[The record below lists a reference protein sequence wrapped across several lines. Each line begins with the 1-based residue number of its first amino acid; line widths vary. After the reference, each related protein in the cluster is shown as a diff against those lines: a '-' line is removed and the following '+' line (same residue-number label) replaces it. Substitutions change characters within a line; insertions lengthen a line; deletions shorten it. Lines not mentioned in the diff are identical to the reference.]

1 MTGAEPAGRSPGAGP
16 VDAASSGGALAA
28 TEVPA
33 VVAAPQELTDLRGV
47 LQIAPFRRLWIA
59 LSVSSLGDWLGLLAT
74 TALAAEL
81 STGFAAQNYAIGGVL
96 FIRLLPAV
104 LLGPLAG
111 AMADRLNR
119 RVTMV
124 VADLI
129 RAGFYISIPI
139 VRSLIWLLIASFVI
153 ESVSL
158 FWIPAK
164 EASVPNLLPRERLQA
179 ANQVSLL
186 TTYGSAPV
194 AAAVF
199 FVLSLLNSVLAAGI
213 AFFRTNSVDLALYF
227 DGVTF
232 LFSAYTIFRLREIG
246 RARRSSPV
254 AEGAVAEPGVIRSI
268 TEGWRFVGNTPMI
281 RGLVLG
287 IVGAFA
293 AGGAVVALG
302 KQFTAN
308 LGGGNAAYGV
318 LFGSVFLGL
327 AGGMFVGPRLLV
339 DFSRRRLFGLAILG
353 AGISLSV
360 NAILPNLVLAL
371 VAVVLIGAF
380 AGIAW
385 VVGYTL
391 LGLEVADDVRGRTFA
406 LVQSLVRIDLLVVLA
421 LAPFAAG
428 AIGVHVAHLGRLNI
442 RLDGVSVVLFVGGL
456 LAAATGFMSYRQ
468 MDDRRGVSL
477 RSDLMASLRHEMPSQ
492 RPPRAPGVGLFVAF
506 EGGEGAGKST
516 QVRLLDDWLRDQ
528 GYDVVAT
535 REPGATGIGSRL
547 RELLLTPTAAGPSPR
562 TEALLYAADRA
573 EHVDTV
579 IRPALDRGAVVVSDR
594 YVDSSLAYQGAGRH
608 LPAGEL
614 RRISRWASGG
624 LVPDLTVLL
633 DVAPEVGRARRPE
646 PADRI
651 EGEPA
656 DFHDRVRREFVA
668 LAEREP
674 KRYLVVDSALP
685 PESIHQL
692 VRDGLSGRLPAPPVR
707 AGTGATPRG
716 SGVLPTP
723 RA

>member
-1 MTGAEPAGRSPGAGP
+1 MTGAQPAGRSTAGP
-16 VDAASSGGALAA
+16 VDAARSGGSLAA
-28 TEVPA
+28 EEVPA
-33 VVAAPQELTDLRGV
+33 VAAEPQELTDLRGV
-47 LQIAPFRRLWIA
+47 LQVGPFRRLWIA
-59 LSVSSLGDWLGLLAT
+59 LSLSSLGDWLGLLAT
-74 TALAAEL
+74 TALASEL

-96 FIRLLPAV
+96 FIRLLPAI

-111 AMADRLNR
+111 AMADRFNR

-124 VADLI
+124 TADLI
-129 RAGFYISIPI
+129 RCGFYISIPI
-139 VRSLIWLLIASFVI
+139 VRSLPWLLIASFVI

-179 ANQVSLL
+179 ANQISLL

-227 DGVTF
+227 DAATF
-232 LFSAYTIFRLREIG
+232 LFSAITIFRLREIG
-246 RARRSSPV
+246 RARRVQPPV
-254 AEGAVAEPGVIRSI
+254 EGAPPEPGLIRSI
-268 TEGWRFVGNTPMI
+268 TEGWRFVGGTPMV

-293 AGGAVVALG
+293 AGGILVALG
-302 KQFTAN
+302 KQFTTN

-360 NAILPNLVLAL
+360 NAVLPNLILAL
-371 VAVVLIGAF
+371 VATVAIGGF

-406 LVQSLVRIDLLVVLA
+406 LVQSLARIMLLVVLA
-421 LAPFAAG
+421 AAPFAAG
-428 AIGVHVAHLGRLNI
+428 VIGRPHARLGRLDV
-442 RLDGVSVVLFVGGL
+442 RLDGVSIMLLVGGL
-456 LAAATGFMSYRQ
+456 LAALVGFTSYQQ
-468 MDDRRGVSL
+468 MDDRPGVPL
-477 RSDLMASLRHEMPSQ
+477 RADLLAALRREVVWQ
-492 RPPRAPGVGLFVAF
+492 RPAGIGIFVAF

-516 QVRLLDDWLRDQ
+516 QVRLLYAELVAR
-528 GYDVVAT
+528 GYEVIVT
-535 REPGATGIGSRL
+535 REPGGTALGGRL
-547 RELLLTPTAAGPSPR
+547 RELLLQPGAHSPSPR
-562 TEALLYAADRA
+562 AEALLYAADRA
-573 EHVDTV
+573 EHVAAV
-579 IRPALDRGAVVVSDR
+579 IRPALERSAVVLTDR
-594 YVDSSLAYQGAGRH
+594 FVDSSLAYQGAGRN
-608 LPAGEL
+608 LSTKEL
-614 RRISRWASGG
+614 RRICDWATGG

-633 DVAPEVGRARRPE
+633 DVPPKVGLARGRGPS
-646 PADRI
+646 DRI
-651 EGEPA
+651 EAEPH
-656 DFHDRVRREFVA
+656 DFHDRVRRGFLS
-668 LAEREP
+668 LAQRAP
-674 KRYLVVDSALP
+674 KRYAVVDATMS
-685 PESIHQL
+685 PEEIHRL
-692 VRDGLSGRLPAPPVR
+692 VLERLQRRLPKASSAARSGGSVR
-707 AGTGATPRG
+707 ASEP
-716 SGVLPTP
+716 LPVP
-723 RA
+723 DG

>member
-1 MTGAEPAGRSPGAGP
+1 MTGAEPA
-16 VDAASSGGALAA
+16 AA
-28 TEVPA
+28 
-33 VVAAPQELTDLRGV
+33 QELTDLRGV
-47 LQIAPFRRLWIA
+47 LQITPFRRLWIA

-74 TALAAEL
+74 TALASEL

-104 LLGPLAG
+104 LFGPLAG
-111 AMADRLNR
+111 AMADRFNR

-124 VADLI
+124 TADLI
-129 RAGFYISIPI
+129 RAGFYISIPV
-139 VRSLIWLLIASFVI
+139 VRSLVWLLIASFVI

-179 ANQVSLL
+179 ANQLSLL

-227 DGVTF
+227 DGATF

-246 RARRSSPV
+246 RARRSGPSAGPET
-254 AEGAVAEPGVIRSI
+254 APEPGLIRSI
-268 TEGWRFVGNTPMI
+268 TEGWRFVGNTPMV

-318 LFGSVFLGL
+318 LFGFVFLGL

-339 DFSRRRLFGLAILG
+339 DFSRRRMFGLAIVG

-360 NAILPNLVLAL
+360 NAVLPNLVLAL

-406 LVQSLVRIDLLVVLA
+406 LVQSLVRIDLLAVLA
-421 LAPFAAG
+421 IAPFVAG
-428 AIGVHVAHLGRLNI
+428 AIGVHVTHVGRFSV

-456 LAAATGFMSYRQ
+456 LAAATGFLSYRQ
-468 MDDRRGVSL
+468 MDDRRGVRL
-477 RSDLMASLRHEMPSQ
+477 WADLLASLRHEMPSQ
-492 RPPRAPGVGLFVAF
+492 PRRATGSGVFVAF

-516 QVRLLDDWLRDQ
+516 QVGLLRDWLQSR
-528 GYDVVAT
+528 GYDVVVT
-535 REPGATGIGSRL
+535 REPGATAVGDRL
-547 RELLLTPTAAGPSPR
+547 RELLLAPAGAGPSPR
-562 TEALLYAADRA
+562 AEALLYAADRA
-573 EHVDTV
+573 EHVEVV
-579 IRPALDRGAVVVSDR
+579 IRPALDRGAVVVTDR
-594 YVDSSLAYQGAGRH
+594 YVDSTLAYQGAGRN

-624 LVPDLTVLL
+624 LIPDLTVLL
-633 DVAPEVGRARRPE
+633 DVLPEVGRARRPE
-646 PADRI
+646 PADRM
-651 EGEPA
+651 ESESE
-656 DFHDRVRREFVA
+656 DFHTRVRREFIA

-674 KRYLVVDSALP
+674 KRYLVVAATRSPEAINRLVGDWLVHRLP
-685 PESIHQL
+685 P
-692 VRDGLSGRLPAPPVR
+692 PPVE
-707 AGTGATPRG
+707 AVATSPLQG
-716 SGVLPTP
+716 SAAMSVPEG
-723 RA
+723 

>member
-1 MTGAEPAGRSPGAGP
+1 MTGAERGHRASTGP
-16 VDAASSGGALAA
+16 VDAATSGGSLAA
-28 TEVPA
+28 AEVPA
-33 VVAAPQELTDLRGV
+33 AAAAPQELTDLRGV
-47 LQIAPFRRLWIA
+47 LQIAPFRRLWFA
-59 LSVSSLGDWLGLLAT
+59 LSISSLGDWLGLLAT
-74 TALAAEL
+74 TALASEL

-111 AMADRLNR
+111 AMADRFNR

-124 VADLI
+124 TADLI
-129 RAGFYISIPI
+129 RAGFYISIPL
-139 VRSLIWLLIASFVI
+139 VRSLVWLLIASFVI

-164 EASVPNLLPRERLQA
+164 EASVPNLLPKERLQA
-179 ANQVSLL
+179 ANQLSLL

-199 FVLSLLNSVLAAGI
+199 FVLSLLNSVLAAGL

-246 RARRSSPV
+246 RARR
-254 AEGAVAEPGVIRSI
+254 AEPAPEQDAAPEPGLIRSI

-318 LFGSVFLGL
+318 LFGSVFIGL

-339 DFSRRRLFGLAILG
+339 DFSRRRMFGLAILG

-371 VAVVLIGAF
+371 VAIVAIGAF

-421 LAPFAAG
+421 VAPFLAG
-428 AIGVHVAHLGRLNI
+428 AIGVHVARIGRFSV

-456 LAAATGFMSYRQ
+456 LAAATGFLSYRQ
-468 MDDRRGVSL
+468 MDDRRGVPL
-477 RSDLMASLRHEMPSQ
+477 RTDLLAALRHEMPSQ
-492 RPPRAPGVGLFVAF
+492 PSRTDPGLFVAF

-516 QVRLLDDWLRDQ
+516 QVRLLLDWLQSQR
-528 GYDVVAT
+528 YDVVVT
-535 REPGATGIGSRL
+535 REPGATAVGARL
-547 RELLLTPTAAGPSPR
+547 RELLLSPGGSGPAPR

-573 EHVDTV
+573 EHVETV
-579 IRPALDRGAVVVSDR
+579 IRPALDRGAVVVTDR
-594 YVDSSLAYQGAGRH
+594 YVDSTLAYQGAGRH

-633 DVAPEVGRARRPE
+633 DVVPEVGRTRRGA

-656 DFHDRVRREFVA
+656 DFHDRVRRGFLA

-674 KRYLVVDSALP
+674 KRYLVVDAAQP
-685 PESIHQL
+685 PELVARL
-692 VRDGLSGRLPAPPVR
+692 VRERLASRLAGPPDATAAGRPR
-707 AGTGATPRG
+707 RG
-716 SGVLPTP
+716 SQAMSAPE
-723 RA
+723 A